1 MENKTDVIFRMFK
14 GECIAIFPGECG
26 TINPNTCMSY
36 MHVGQ
41 HGACVPSRVI
51 GKSTLA
57 TFEEYRSLYQELF
70 IIGYELRVVKVC
82 SRRYRTVRQAKLDR
96 IK

>member
-26 TINPNTCMSY
+26 TNDPNTCMSY

-41 HGACVPSRVI
+41 HGACVPSLVI

-57 TFEEYRSLYQELF
+57 TFTEYRSLYHELML
-70 IIGYELRVVKVC
+70 IGYELRVVKVC
-82 SRRYRTVRQAKLDR
+82 SSRYRGIRQAKLNG